1 MYLAALLVSFLN
13 NSSLSISNSASVTP
27 LEFVFVVP
35 LLLLTI
41 VLGSTGVPGRDI
53 GVLGSRVVDVGVV
66 NVESVLGLLPATTEL
81 NGFGVWT
88 DEDIGVDGTVGVEWG
103 PFLLLPCKIEL

>member
-53 GVLGSRVVDVGVV
+53 GVLGSRVVGVGVV

-88 DEDIGVDGTVGVEWG
+88 DEDIGVDGTVGVGWG